1 MGDTLKMAEYQAYL
15 DNLCKCLPS
24 SYDKLYTF
32 LARGNC
38 KCGGFRGKYACKCG
52 DQGNQDKP
60 CECGIGGSSCYC
72 TQPEAC
78 KYCHDGD
85 CIHRIVQ
92 DTVRVYDIYPNRAEN
107 SLVNTTYHTSN
118 PAEFMKLQGAL
129 SSEDGE
135 LDYESDESAESQ
147 RRGFQEQ
154 DNLEDEDRRFR
165 LITVSHLN
173 PKVAKLL
180 GSTYNISAD
189 FFNRHL
195 PGTEAL
201 SGKLISRL
209 SSSIQVEFDE
219 LYESPHEFSKYWGTR
234 HAQEGH
240 DIIKAAMDH
249 YFLFGRRP
257 GWDYFPVSDD
267 HFRASVRNS
276 QLSSGFEV
284 TNDSEGSAK
293 LRNNFQFNMYH
304 RISVYSKPPN
314 HPRTGR

>member
-1 MGDTLKMAEYQAYL
+1 MGDTEGMAEYQAYL
-15 DNLCKCLPS
+15 DSLCGCLPS
-24 SYDKLYTF
+24 SYDKLYAF

-52 DQGNQDKP
+52 GRGKS
-60 CECGIGGSSCYC
+60 CECDKHGSGCDC
-72 TQPEAC
+72 TQPETC
-78 KYCHDGD
+78 DYCHDGD

-107 SLVNTTYHTSN
+107 SLLETTTCHTSN
-118 PAEFMKLQGAL
+118 PAEFMILQKTL
-129 SSEDGE
+129 SSDCIEGGE
-135 LDYESDESAESQ
+135 LVDESDESDESNESQ

-154 DNLEDEDRRFR
+154 DNLQDEDLRFR
-165 LITVSHLN
+165 LITVSHIN

-219 LYESPHEFSKYWGTR
+219 LYESLHEFSKYWGAR
-234 HAQEGH
+234 DAQDGH
-240 DIIKAAMDH
+240 KIIKAAMGH
-249 YFLFGRRP
+249 YFLFGRCP
-257 GWDYFPVSDD
+257 GW
-267 HFRASVRNS
+267 
-276 QLSSGFEV
+276 
-284 TNDSEGSAK
+284 
-293 LRNNFQFNMYH
+293 
-304 RISVYSKPPN
+304 
-314 HPRTGR
+314 